1 MAIICKKGGREDQ
14 HEDQAAGCRLR
25 DEEQGSR
32 YVVMFDGS
40 IKAPSFFVD
49 ESFHSFCCFVMR
61 PPDEFVPSPDDVR
74 VCAQVVFI
82 HVHVSIQ
89 YQTNSTHLFESY
101 YSLSSPTRQLTSHVH
116 DMIRSTMPRLD
127 LDDIFSAQD
136 MISYDF
142 HRYLN
147 EIMNPSGFLVHHALI
162 TRILPNEHVRRS
174 MNEIQASKR
183 TKEAMPH
190 RAEAVRI
197 STVKDAEAGA
207 KRAHLIGIGV
217 ARERG
222 EIARG
227 MRDAVDGIVGGVG
240 GGGVSVS
247 AKGAMDLLLLTQY
260 YDVLTDLGRPRWG
273 REGDDGGECREESHG
288 GTTSTS
294 LFLMHTP
301 DVVSRLSETARE
313 CFGSTN
319 TVGDAVRV
327 ENLLDL

>member
-1 MAIICKKGGREDQ
+1 
-14 HEDQAAGCRLR
+14 
-25 DEEQGSR
+25 
-32 YVVMFDGS
+32 
-40 IKAPSFFVD
+40 
-49 ESFHSFCCFVMR
+49 MR

-74 VCAQVVFI
+74 VCCAQVVFI
-82 HVHVSIQ
+82 RVHVSIQ

-136 MISYDF
+136 TISYDF

-147 EIMNPSGFLVHHALI
+147 GIMNPHGFLVHHALI

-174 MNEIQASKR
+174 INEIQASKR

-197 STVKDAEAGA
+197 SAVKDAEAGA
-207 KRAHLIGIGV
+207 ERAHLIGIGV

-222 EIARG
+222 EIAGG
-227 MRDAVDGIVGGVG
+227 MRDAVDGIVGGGGAG

-260 YDVLTDLGRPRWG
+260 YDVLTDLGRPRWEG
-273 REGDDGGECREESHG
+273 REGGDDGGECREESHG
-288 GTTSTS
+288 GTTTSTS